1 MTTSVVIKREHA
13 MIKVTFVANTC
24 ESDVIDVRQFA
35 GGNIHLPSTWTTAR
49 LAFKLAPNED
59 GTFQKHYDE
68 DGVRIEVVT
77 DTAGLT
83 YAMPSEFFPNRWF
96 RFWSQ
101 SLGTDVDQT
110 AKRVIS
116 LGLKG

>member
-68 DGVRIEVVT
+68 DGVRIGQRHDEHGHLDAFAHVINLGAAIIRLCF
-77 DTAGLT
+77 AGIVPEGNEYLLL
-83 YAMPSEFFPNRWF
+83 PEPN
-96 RFWSQ
+96 
-101 SLGTDVDQT
+101 
-110 AKRVIS
+110 
-116 LGLKG
+116 